1 MKQTDSELALSVA
14 KKSMKIVI
22 FIGMFAVVLLM
33 INIYVMM
40 TQITASAQL
49 SRKLYVLEQALA
61 QDEEGKPVEQAKG
74 ESVSE
79 SVKK

>member
-1 MKQTDSELALSVA
+1 MSEETNKDLALSVA

-49 SRKLYVLEQALA
+49 SRKLHAIERSLGLDVDSSVA
-61 QDEEGKPVEQAKG
+61 QGSHKEREK
-74 ESVSE
+74 
-79 SVKK
+79 

>member
-1 MKQTDSELALSVA
+1 MKQTDGELALSVA

-22 FIGMFAVVLLM
+22 FIGMCAVVLLM

-49 SRKLYVLEQALA
+49 SRKLYVLEQALV
-61 QDEEGKPVEQAKG
+61 QNQENRLVEQAK
-74 ESVSE
+74 SKSI
-79 SVKK
+79 KK